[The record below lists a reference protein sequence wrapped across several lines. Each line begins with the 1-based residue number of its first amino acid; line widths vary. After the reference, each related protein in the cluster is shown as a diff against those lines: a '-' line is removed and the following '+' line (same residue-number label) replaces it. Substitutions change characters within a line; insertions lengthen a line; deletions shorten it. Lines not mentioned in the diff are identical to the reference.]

1 MKNIIIIL
9 LISISFISFS
19 QVITKED
26 SLNAGLTPKNS
37 PTVLS
42 GYGQAKVEYNV
53 REKTGVANLTRNV
66 LFFGHRFNE
75 KISFFS
81 ELELENAKVTGS
93 NPEGEISMEQLFLKF
108 NINRNHYVTAGLII
122 PRIGIINENHMPT
135 TFHSNDRPLVETLI
149 IPSTWR
155 ELGIGLYG
163 FSYKVPGLN
172 YSCAILNGLNSAG
185 FKPGSGIREGRYE
198 GSNASASN
206 LAITG
211 ALLYYI
217 HSFRI
222 QASTYIGGSAGYN
235 KRMADSLQLN
245 YGAFGTP
252 IMLNE
257 FNIQYF
263 SKGFEFKALASYLSI
278 PDAAR
283 INRAFANNTSKAML
297 GAYGEIGYNILN
309 LFKEPKKRL
318 TAFVRYEY
326 LDMNYELATNG
337 VNDNFMKQQYITTG
351 LHFQPSGGVS
361 VKLNYVWRQT
371 GNFNPALYTVN
382 PFVSTVPFYT
392 TNSFVNLGIGYSF

>member
-1 MKNIIIIL
+1 MKIVIATL
-9 LISISFISFS
+9 LIYTSLSSFS

-37 PTVLS
+37 PTILS
-42 GYGQAKVEYNV
+42 GYGQAKVEYNT

-66 LFFGHRFNE
+66 LFFGHRFSE

-108 NINRNHYVTAGLII
+108 NINRNHYLTAGLII

-155 ELGIGLYG
+155 ELGISFYG
-163 FSYKVPGLN
+163 FSYKIPGLN
-172 YSCAILNGLNSAG
+172 YSCAILNGLNSSG
-185 FKPGSGIREGRYE
+185 FKTGSGIREGRYE

-206 LAITG
+206 LAVTG
-211 ALLYYI
+211 ALLYYLYN
-217 HSFRI
+217 FRI
-222 QASTYIGGSAGYN
+222 QVSTYIGGSAGYN
-235 KRMADSLQLN
+235 KRMADSLQLD

-283 INRAFANNTSKAML
+283 INRAFANNTAKAML
-297 GAYGEIGYNILN
+297 GAYGEVGYNILN
-309 LFKEPKKRL
+309 LFNQPKKRL

-337 VNDNFMKQQYITTG
+337 VNDDFMKQQYITTG
-351 LHFQPSGGVS
+351 LHFQPTGGVS

-382 PFVSTVPFYT
+382 PFVTSVPFYT
-392 TNSFVNLGIGYSF
+392 TNSFVNLGIGYGF